1 MTYGGAFH
9 IKTSSCAR
17 IPIPKDRLAAF
28 TNFPNVT
35 KDQALDETALTL
47 FHPVVHDCF
56 QLIGSR
62 IELPVT
68 MSSKANSPDWK
79 V

>member
-1 MTYGGAFH
+1 MIYGGALHF
-9 IKTSSCAR
+9 KTSICAR

-28 TNFPNVT
+28 TNFPNIT
-35 KDQALDETALTL
+35 KDQALEETALIL
-47 FHPVVHDCF
+47 FHPVVHGCF
-56 QLIGSR
+56 KLINSR
-62 IELPVT
+62 IQLPVT